1 MNKSV
6 ERLSEVITSV
16 TMQSVSM
23 QDLEQ
28 FSYWQDKRLSSYHC
42 YDIYNPVISVDLT
55 ELADRVVGN
64 NDSVEE
70 IQLDLRIQQL
80 RAAAWH
86 ESLLMSMSDAL
97 LRALQRW
104 ITNHGYQMRSRCYIS
119 LQAVVPLPLP
129 LTRYLGVLTNIPI
142 FAFFPWTVSL
152 SRSFLAM
159 LDWLSYKWL
168 MTQIQSPCMEFKLV
182 ITLIHENNGP

>member
-6 ERLSEVITSV
+6 GRLREVIKSV

-23 QDLEQ
+23 HDLEQ
-28 FSYWQDKRLSSYHC
+28 FSYWQVKRLLSYHC
-42 YDIYNPVISVDLT
+42 YDVYNLVIFVDLT

-80 RAAAWH
+80 RVPAWN

-97 LRALQRW
+97 LRSLLRW
-104 ITNHGYQMRSRCYIS
+104 ITDHGYPMRSPVTSASRTVTFTINKMSRGANQHSS
-119 LQAVVPLPLP
+119 LC
-129 LTRYLGVLTNIPI
+129 
-142 FAFFPWTVSL
+142 FL
-152 SRSFLAM
+152 SMDCF
-159 LDWLSYKWL
+159 
-168 MTQIQSPCMEFKLV
+168 V
-182 ITLIHENNGP
+182 ITIIFSHVGLVKL

>member
-1 MNKSV
+1 
-6 ERLSEVITSV
+6 
-16 TMQSVSM
+16 M

-42 YDIYNPVISVDLT
+42 YDIYSPVISVDLA

-70 IQLDLRIQQL
+70 IQLDLRTQQL

-104 ITNHGYQMRSRCYIS
+104 ITNHEYPMRSRCYIS

>member
-1 MNKSV
+1 
-6 ERLSEVITSV
+6 
-16 TMQSVSM
+16 M

-104 ITNHGYQMRSRCYIS
+104 ITNHGYPMRSRCYIS
-119 LQAVVPLPLP
+119 LQAGSS
-129 LTRYLGVLTNIPI
+129 TTSI
-142 FAFFPWTVSL
+142 FNKMSRGAHKYSHLCFL
-152 SRSFLAM
+152 SMDCVIITIIFSHVGLV
-159 LDWLSYKWL
+159 
-168 MTQIQSPCMEFKLV
+168 KL
-182 ITLIHENNGP
+182 